1 MVTSKIFCANIL
13 IFASLIIEREGNQ
26 NDFTVLKNQDINLT
40 VRDSS
45 LISSV
50 YKSSRMQ
57 CATVCSVNSN
67 CKTAV
72 YDKGQERLMNCFTYN
87 RYFQTS
93 ELVPF
98 STGVVY
104 QKKSSKIKL

>member
-1 MVTSKIFCANIL
+1 
-13 IFASLIIEREGNQ
+13 
-26 NDFTVLKNQDINLT
+26 
-40 VRDSS
+40 
-45 LISSV
+45 
-50 YKSSRMQ
+50 MQ
-57 CATVCSVNSN
+57 CAAVCSVNPI

-72 YDKGQERLMNCFTYN
+72 YDKSQERLMNCFTYN

-104 QKKSSKIKL
+104 QKKSSNIKL